1 MINLSSKL
9 LKTLYEGENVFKIN
23 FKEVIKILEIIIGL
37 LAAAIAIAIID
48 IELCRA
54 SKREEGF
61 KEARKSV
68 EEYKA
73 FEEDNKDE

>member
-1 MINLSSKL
+1 M
-9 LKTLYEGENVFKIN
+9 
-23 FKEVIKILEIIIGL
+23 LEIIIGL
-37 LAAAIAIAIID
+37 LAVAIAIAIID
-48 IELCRA
+48 IELCKA
-54 SKREEGF
+54 NKRVESF